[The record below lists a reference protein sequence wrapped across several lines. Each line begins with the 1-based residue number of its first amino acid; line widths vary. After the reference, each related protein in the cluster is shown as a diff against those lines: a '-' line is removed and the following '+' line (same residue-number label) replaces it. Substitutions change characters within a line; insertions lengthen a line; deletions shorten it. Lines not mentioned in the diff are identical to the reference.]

1 MLKKSLGRMSFKAAL
16 FLVPLALCLQA
27 ADEKSGGQWVSLFNN
42 KDLSGWTKVND
53 GTFIATNGMIHLE
66 GGKGWLRTERQFT
79 NFIFE
84 VEWRGLETN
93 FNSGVF
99 LRAPLDGNPWPEN
112 VWQAN
117 FKQSAVG
124 ELLSGSNKVLTV
136 RTPPPPVGAWV
147 KFRVE
152 ARGRTLTLSINDV
165 RAWEF
170 KELEPACGFI
180 GLQAE
185 GKAFDIRNLRILELP
200 GEIR

>member
-16 FLVPLALCLQA
+16 FLVPLALCLRA

-99 LRAPLDGNPWPEN
+99 LRAPLDGNPWPEG
-112 VWQAN
+112 
-117 FKQSAVG
+117 KRHRSEEHTSELQS
-124 ELLSGSNKVLTV
+124 
-136 RTPPPPVGAWV
+136 P
-147 KFRVE
+147 
-152 ARGRTLTLSINDV
+152 
-165 RAWEF
+165 
-170 KELEPACGFI
+170 
-180 GLQAE
+180 
-185 GKAFDIRNLRILELP
+185 
-200 GEIR
+200 